1 MTNGKDLKNNIM
13 NRIIFKLG
21 YLLKRPMVL
30 KYYNEFMQNKLKTVE
45 ELEMQ
50 QNNALKQMIN
60 FCFDHVPYYQNLFK
74 SAGMTKR
81 DFNSIKDLEKLPI
94 LTKVQIKNDPESFYP
109 INADKKFINGSTGG
123 STGMPLK
130 YRMAPQCYERGV
142 AILFKGWGE
151 AGYRLGDKMA
161 IIAGASLVSNQKS
174 VKAKI
179 QDDILNFRHYS
190 SYGMNHDLLYKYA
203 LHMNQWK
210 PDYIRGYASSL
221 YLLAKHIDE
230 HSIHLNFH
238 LKGIFSTAEV
248 LSLNQRSLIERVFN
262 VHVFDNYGLND
273 GGISAFECPLHK
285 GMHVDFER
293 SILQTVNDSG
303 KVVTG
308 EIGKIIATSLYN
320 YAMPFIRYDTGD
332 LGFIDDVNICECG
345 NPRPLLKSVYGRTTD
360 YLKLNNNVIGSPVLT
375 VLMGKIN
382 VEHYQ
387 IVQINSDEIDIKY
400 VNKTLLDAKDKNF
413 IEKSFFEHVGPIR
426 INFKK
431 VTSEELL
438 AKNKHKFIINEVCL

>member
-1 MTNGKDLKNNIM
+1 
-13 NRIIFKLG
+13 
-21 YLLKRPMVL
+21 
-30 KYYNEFMQNKLKTVE
+30 
-45 ELEMQ
+45 
-50 QNNALKQMIN
+50 
-60 FCFDHVPYYQNLFK
+60 
-74 SAGMTKR
+74 
-81 DFNSIKDLEKLPI
+81 
-94 LTKVQIKNDPESFYP
+94 
-109 INADKKFINGSTGG
+109 
-123 STGMPLK
+123 
-130 YRMAPQCYERGV
+130 
-142 AILFKGWGE
+142 
-151 AGYRLGDKMA
+151 
-161 IIAGASLVSNQKS
+161 VSNQQS
-174 VKAKI
+174 LKAKI
-179 QDDILNFRHYS
+179 QDYVLNIRHYS
-190 SYGMNHDLLYKYA
+190 SYGMNHDLIHKYA

-210 PDYIRGYASSL
+210 PLYLRGYASSL
-221 YLLAKHIDE
+221 YLLAKYIDE
-230 HSIHLNFH
+230 NTVRLNFK

-248 LSLNQRSLIERVFN
+248 LSINQRLLIERVFN